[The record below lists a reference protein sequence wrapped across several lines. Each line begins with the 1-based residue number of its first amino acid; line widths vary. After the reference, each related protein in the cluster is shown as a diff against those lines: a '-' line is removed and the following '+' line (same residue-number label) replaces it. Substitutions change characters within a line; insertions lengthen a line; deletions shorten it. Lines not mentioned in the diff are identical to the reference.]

1 MFYESYVMH
10 CTICFTLNANYFYA
24 AKNPKHLKFT
34 VKTFTEIMA
43 YDNYWKTVSCL
54 TTVTIFLHVFD

>member
-43 YDNYWKTVSCL
+43 YDNYW
-54 TTVTIFLHVFD
+54 